1 MTDLHPT
8 ADLLLGLLAWLATT
22 ALVELVIKP
31 AMFRLYHRADKAT
44 GDRLPDLK

>member
-1 MTDLHPT
+1 MTLHPT

-22 ALVELVIKP
+22 VMVELVVKP
-31 AMFRLYHRADKAT
+31 AIFWLYHRADKAT